1 MSYDRVLPA
10 PVAVRHESSGSNFLH
25 SNPFEHKI
33 MNDLPMS
40 HRALPHRPEPLAA
53 TCRYPEYRPNA
64 VQQMAMYHGKGEPY
78 TPPID
83 KHPIVDAYPRQHSIS
98 TASLPLREHSP
109 PSSGSSS
116 PIKSGKEEYASQW
129 CLCKP
134 DPKIPRPRNGES
146 MMSAP
151 MLNEHGKSLFLSFCN
166 LVGIGPGFGMFSFI
180 GFMLTRC
187 FFVPFTAFI
196 LYRQHHQAAVV
207 SHNPGLANPEI
218 SKIIGM
224 QWRALT
230 EGEKNKWRAL
240 AEVCRNN
247 YFIPMTRYSRKPLL
261 TIH

>member
-1 MSYDRVLPA
+1 
-10 PVAVRHESSGSNFLH
+10 
-25 SNPFEHKI
+25 
-33 MNDLPMS
+33 
-40 HRALPHRPEPLAA
+40 
-53 TCRYPEYRPNA
+53 
-64 VQQMAMYHGKGEPY
+64 
-78 TPPID
+78 
-83 KHPIVDAYPRQHSIS
+83 
-98 TASLPLREHSP
+98 
-109 PSSGSSS
+109 
-116 PIKSGKEEYASQW
+116 
-129 CLCKP
+129 
-134 DPKIPRPRNGES
+134 
-146 MMSAP
+146 
-151 MLNEHGKSLFLSFCN
+151 
-166 LVGIGPGFGMFSFI
+166 
-180 GFMLTRC
+180 MLTRF

>member
-40 HRALPHRPEPLAA
+40 HGALPHRPEPQAG

-64 VQQMAMYHGKGEPY
+64 VPQIHQQIAMYHGKAEPY

-83 KHPIVDAYPRQHSIS
+83 KHSIVDAYPRQHSIS
-98 TASLPLREHSP
+98 TAPLPLRERSP

-116 PIKSGKEEYASQW
+116 PVKSSKEEYASQW

-151 MLNEHGKSLFLSFCN
+151 MLNEHGKCLFLSFCD
-166 LVGIGPGFGMFSFI
+166 LVGIGPGSGMFNSF
-180 GFMLTRC
+180 GLMLTRC
-187 FFVPFTAFI
+187 FFVNFIAFI

-207 SHNPGLANPEI
+207 THNPGLANPEI

-224 QWRALT
+224 QWRALK
-230 EGEKNKWRAL
+230 EGEKNEWRAL
-240 AEVCRNN
+240 AEVCEKS
-247 YFIPMTRYSRKPLL
+247 YLPWWF
-261 TIH
+261 TIF